1 MLLCIFFQFGAVVIM
16 YINILHNISTLF
28 KAKSLGIALAWTIA
42 ESTIE
47 ELQSLLRRK
56 SLSFENCASLSSG
69 LLQIRTIL
77 YTSE

>member
-1 MLLCIFFQFGAVVIM
+1 M
-16 YINILHNISTLF
+16 YLF
-28 KAKSLGIALAWTIA
+28 SVWYSGHHVQQYTSLGIALAWTIA

-69 LLQIRTIL
+69 LQQIRTIL